1 MIDVLQM
8 LIKPTGPQLEAKTVP
23 MKIVIQK
30 ILCGNNMLSMRTMML
45 IRAIAK
51 RVLRR
56 LLWRVDD
63 LMSLLAL
70 NPTNDKNVDAEDRA
84 AQMIPAIK
92 TAPR

>member
-1 MIDVLQM
+1 MNCFLGSAEDLEGLDEEEM
-8 LIKPTGPQLEAKTVP
+8 L
-23 MKIVIQK
+23 M
-30 ILCGNNMLSMRTMML
+30 
-45 IRAIAK
+45 RAIAK

-56 LLWRVDD
+56 SLSRVDD